1 MRVIA
6 TAPGRCGVLGN
17 PTDMYGGSVLS
28 CSLSERATA
37 ILESADVITLQAD
50 GGAVSQVIRTSDD
63 LEPKGDR
70 LDLAKAV
77 LRGMNIAI
85 PPAGQGFTLTTH
97 TDIPMQAGLAGST
110 ALMAAVYGALTAG
123 QNLVKHSIAEAIRN
137 IEYNQLGV
145 ICGFQDQYMAVF
157 GGFNYIDF
165 RDKGSHLAADTMPFA
180 TIEPLVDHLPGG
192 TNDLPLVLANTGVA
206 HHSGTAH
213 KPVRLRWLD
222 GDPDVVNAYTH
233 LAALARHGKSAL
245 LNGDWATLASSMN
258 ENLQIQQRLGAS
270 GDACDRLAAAAMS
283 GGALAA
289 KLAGAG
295 QGGTVLAVTFDKE
308 RTVKALLDAGATRIL
323 YPKPGPGLTITVGV

>member
-1 MRVIA
+1 
-6 TAPGRCGVLGN
+6 
-17 PTDMYGGSVLS
+17 MYGGSVLS

-37 ILESADVITLQAD
+37 VLESADVITLQAD
-50 GGAVSQVIRTSDD
+50 GGAVSKVIRTPKD
-63 LEPKGDR
+63 LEPTGDR

-85 PPAGQGFTLTTH
+85 PTAGHGFTLTTS

-123 QNLVKHSIAEAIRN
+123 KSLVKHSIAEAIRN

-180 TIEPLVDHLPGG
+180 TIEPLAYLIPGG
-192 TNDLPLVLANTGVA
+192 TNDLPLVLANTGLA

-222 GDPDVVNAYTH
+222 GE
-233 LAALARHGKSAL
+233 S
-245 LNGDWATLASSMN
+245 
-258 ENLQIQQRLGAS
+258 
-270 GDACDRLAAAAMS
+270 
-283 GGALAA
+283 
-289 KLAGAG
+289 
-295 QGGTVLAVTFDKE
+295 
-308 RTVKALLDAGATRIL
+308 
-323 YPKPGPGLTITVGV
+323 